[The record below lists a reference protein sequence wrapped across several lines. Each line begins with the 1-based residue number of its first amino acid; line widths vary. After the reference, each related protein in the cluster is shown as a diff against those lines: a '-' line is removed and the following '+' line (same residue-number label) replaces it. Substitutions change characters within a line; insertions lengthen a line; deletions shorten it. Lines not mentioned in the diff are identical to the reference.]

1 MTPFAFVVLG
11 SSRRNRAGTY
21 RIGRACRRVVAHAA
35 QLAERLDPRLVVF
48 SGWAPDGG
56 TSEAEQMRALWR
68 RPDLELVLEP
78 TASTTAEN
86 AARTLPVMLEHRI
99 EQVTVVCTPLHLYRA
114 RWFFRRLYSA
124 RGIRTSFEAPR
135 VLPTPSGFIW
145 ELGAL
150 TVRSRQL
157 RAAEEELEQGQDS
170 RE

>member
-1 MTPFAFVVLG
+1 MEPFALIVLG
-11 SSRRNRAGTY
+11 SSRRARNGDYA
-21 RIGRACRRVVAHAA
+21 ISRACRRAVGHAGR
-35 QLAERLDPRLVVF
+35 LAASRSPEVVVF

-68 RPDLELVLEP
+68 GPDVELVLEP

-86 AARTLPVMLEHRI
+86 AARTLPLVGERGIHRA
-99 EQVTVVCTPLHLYRA
+99 VVVCTPLHLYRA

-124 RGIRTSFEAPR
+124 RGIQTAFTAPPS
-135 VLPTPSGFIW
+135 VPTPSALVW

-157 RAAEEELEQGQDS
+157 YAAEEELRRAERQI
-170 RE
+170 

>member
-1 MTPFAFVVLG
+1 MEPFALIVLG
-11 SSRRNRAGTY
+11 SSRRAGNGSY
-21 RIGRACRRVVAHAA
+21 SISRACRRAVAHAG
-35 QLAERLDPRLVVF
+35 QLAASRSPQVVVF

-68 RPDLELVLEP
+68 GPDVELVLEP

-86 AARTLPVMLEHRI
+86 AARTLRLVSERGIHRA
-99 EQVTVVCTPLHLYRA
+99 VVVCTPLHLYRA

-124 RGIRTSFEAPR
+124 RAVKTTFTAPR
-135 VLPTPSGFIW
+135 TVPTPSALVW

-157 RAAEEELEQGQDS
+157 YAAEEELRRAERQA
-170 RE
+170 